1 MSSNFQ
7 LKFESSD
14 STEDEEEED
23 EYWGKSSKSNK
34 FKKAIFTDSESEE
47 NETSPQPQ
55 KQPHVV
61 ETVTPPINKQPA
73 TQSAATSFLAANP
86 VSNRALS
93 KGLI

>member
-14 STEDEEEED
+14 SAEDEEEED

-55 KQPHVV
+55 KQPQIV
-61 ETVTPPINKQPA
+61 ETVTPPVRKPT
-73 TQSAATSFLAANP
+73 TQSAATSFLTANP